1 LATGQTVSA
10 LNEETEDGPAV
21 RILDWPLWARF
32 EQGNL
37 LASLRQA
44 HRCLESVYALHREA
58 AAYRGATTEQ
68 FSGLRLFPFLL
79 RHMAGTPAE
88 YQQAVAG
95 AVPLI
100 KGRPDLVTWSN
111 WVLITT
117 PDVRLGGLPTQLP
130 AAARWF
136 IPRLPYGTALDY
148 NSRLWDRP
156 RYAIRDLPLLEEA
169 RRHVFHAL
177 IRMLV
182 LEHKYEG
189 KPPVSELKSAYGSV
203 VEFDR
208 DALYSIAD
216 SARESDPKEYIAAAR
231 AMCRLCVTDCVRVAD
246 YLKDHGD
253 AEGAAREYQRW
264 VDQARDRVAVSQGVE
279 WLVNYYFDHGRK
291 EEALKL
297 ARMAAM
303 VHSFGGLTT
312 MAGLLERM
320 GRLTEAEQ
328 YFQNAYE
335 RYDGGISPL
344 VEFLVRHRK
353 EARLAGSLEGI
364 VAAVFPQGLQPVRK
378 EDVGVPRP
386 AGVLLMGMPDASEA
400 KAGPSAGLF
409 VGDVVVGLDSI
420 RVGTLQQLRV
430 QSRLSTE
437 AEISIIYWRRG
448 ATLEAR
454 VPRLALREYGF
465 ETDPPR

>member
-1 LATGQTVSA
+1 
-10 LNEETEDGPAV
+10 
-21 RILDWPLWARF
+21 
-32 EQGNL
+32 
-37 LASLRQA
+37 
-44 HRCLESVYALHREA
+44 
-58 AAYRGATTEQ
+58 
-68 FSGLRLFPFLL
+68 
-79 RHMAGTPAE
+79 
-88 YQQAVAG
+88 
-95 AVPLI
+95 
-100 KGRPDLVTWSN
+100 
-111 WVLITT
+111 
-117 PDVRLGGLPTQLP
+117 
-130 AAARWF
+130 
-136 IPRLPYGTALDY
+136 
-148 NSRLWDRP
+148 
-156 RYAIRDLPLLEEA
+156 
-169 RRHVFHAL
+169 
-177 IRMLV
+177 
-182 LEHKYEG
+182 
-189 KPPVSELKSAYGSV
+189 
-203 VEFDR
+203 
-208 DALYSIAD
+208 
-216 SARESDPKEYIAAAR
+216 
-231 AMCRLCVTDCVRVAD
+231 
-246 YLKDHGD
+246 
-253 AEGAAREYQRW
+253 
-264 VDQARDRVAVSQGVE
+264 
-279 WLVNYYFDHGRK
+279 
-291 EEALKL
+291 
-297 ARMAAM
+297 M